1 MHPFIWDSQLE
12 LQHFRKAIEDNES
25 TPNLRQLS
33 SWFKGR
39 GLFWRIN
46 HRKMEVLMG
55 KPQENHR
62 KMEVY
67 PLVNLNSYR
76 KSPSLIGK
84 STINGPYSIAMLNY
98 QRVTYTKILMRSHED
113 LKKVAGFSDW
123 WFQLEITQQKSWD
136 IFLEKLQNSAVWGGF
151 P

>member
-1 MHPFIWDSQLE
+1 
-12 LQHFRKAIEDNES
+12 
-25 TPNLRQLS
+25 
-33 SWFKGR
+33 
-39 GLFWRIN
+39 
-46 HRKMEVLMG
+46 
-55 KPQENHR
+55 
-62 KMEVY
+62 MEVY

-123 WFQLEITQQKSWD
+123 
-136 IFLEKLQNSAVWGGF
+136 
-151 P
+151 